1 MAEGKKKAAP
11 EPGKAGRTG
20 DAKPAKGKTPEAKKA
35 EPESPPATGT
45 DTKASPAPRSKKSPP
60 PAAPA
65 GKGTPKEEKRPPRK
79 EAPPSPEVE
88 VELDEDLDLDEEG
101 VERSAATPAEEAAP
115 VEKLPDLEPT
125 DEDLLEVERE
135 GPPVVI
141 VPAILDEEEI
151 EHEADVALLAEAL
164 TEGAEVGEGLS
175 EPEETSEEE
184 ELLSEEER
192 EEGGT
197 GAGAEI
203 EDLRS
208 TRREDPVKT
217 YLREIGKVPL
227 LTKEDEVTLATAME
241 TGGKAALR
249 LRQAAERG
257 ETLEE
262 LVRQGLEELIE
273 KGKAARERLTVSNL
287 RLVVSIAKR
296 YTNRGLSFLD
306 LIQEGNMGLMKAVE
320 KFDYTR
326 GYKFSTY
333 ATWWIRQ
340 AITRAIADQSRTIR
354 VPVHM
359 IETVRELNRVK
370 REYLHAHGAAP
381 SLVDL
386 STLTGMSID
395 KIKKVENVSQYTA
408 SLERPIGD
416 EDDEDTLGDFIEDPT
431 SPSPTKET
439 FRMFLKEQLSRA
451 LDQLDEREREIL
463 KLRYG
468 LDDDHPRTLKDVSLK
483 FNITRERVRQIEIKA
498 IEKLKHPS
506 RRAELKRFRELLL
519 GEE

>member
-1 MAEGKKKAAP
+1 MTAKKQK
-11 EPGKAGRTG
+11 GTSKK
-20 DAKPAKGKTPEAKKA
+20 DPAKAKRTVAEAELDDAVEESSPEEASG
-35 EPESPPATGT
+35 EDEAT
-45 DTKASPAPRSKKSPP
+45 
-60 PAAPA
+60 APA
-65 GKGTPKEEKRPPRK
+65 D
-79 EAPPSPEVE
+79 S
-88 VELDEDLDLDEEG
+88 LEDDL
-101 VERSAATPAEEAAP
+101 
-115 VEKLPDLEPT
+115 T
-125 DEDLLEVERE
+125 DPEDLLE
-135 GPPVVI
+135 
-141 VPAILDEEEI
+141 DEEADTETEEI
-151 EHEADVALLAEAL
+151 LQESVAKRAL
-164 TEGAEVGEGLS
+164 KAQMAS
-175 EPEETSEEE
+175 QW
-184 ELLSEEER
+184 R
-192 EEGGT
+192 DRD
-197 GAGAEI
+197 A
-203 EDLRS
+203 S

-227 LTKEDEVTLATAME
+227 LTKEGEVELAKAME
-241 TGGKAALR
+241 IGAYAELSIAVQAGKEAKSKLR
-249 LRQAAERG
+249 KDKDLPEVERVELEDLVEKGSAAAELLVSSSFEEKLG
-257 ETLEE
+257 DELPKKPTPEE
-262 LVRQGLEELIE
+262 LDDLVRTGR
-273 KGKAARERLTVSNL
+273 AARDRLTISNL

-296 YTNRGLSFLD
+296 YMNRGLSFLD

-370 REYLHAHGAAP
+370 REYIQSHGSAP
-381 SLVDL
+381 TLEDL
-386 STLTGMSID
+386 SELTGMSID
-395 KIKKVENVSQYTA
+395 KIKKVESVSQYTA

-416 EDDEDTLGDFIEDPT
+416 EDEDTLGDFIEDPS

-439 FRMFLKEQLSRA
+439 FRMFLREQLSRA

-468 LDDDHPRTLKDVSLK
+468 LEDGHPRTLKDVSLK

-519 GEE
+519 AED

>member
-1 MAEGKKKAAP
+1 MAEKKKAKP
-11 EPGKAGRTG
+11 EDEHK
-20 DAKPAKGKTPEAKKA
+20 DHAKQRA
-35 EPESPPATGT
+35 
-45 DTKASPAPRSKKSPP
+45 D
-60 PAAPA
+60 
-65 GKGTPKEEKRPPRK
+65 
-79 EAPPSPEVE
+79 EAPSHAEGDNPSVDTPSG
-88 VELDEDLDLDEEG
+88 LDISDADSDVNLMTEPDE
-101 VERSAATPAEEAAP
+101 
-115 VEKLPDLEPT
+115 
-125 DEDLLEVERE
+125 
-135 GPPVVI
+135 
-141 VPAILDEEEI
+141 
-151 EHEADVALLAEAL
+151 LLAE
-164 TEGAEVGEGLS
+164 EDV
-175 EPEETSEEE
+175 SEEE
-184 ELLSEEER
+184 AEVLAEAEEFLSEEEGS
-192 EEGGT
+192 EDGKGKA
-197 GAGAEI
+197 AGMRWQRKEVS
-203 EDLRS
+203 RS
-208 TRREDPVKT
+208 SAREDPVKT

-227 LTKEDEVTLATAME
+227 LTKEEEVELAMAME
-241 TGGKAALR
+241 AGTEAEERLAHARLSEEHGIEILSEEEHQALEK
-249 LRQAAERG
+249 LV
-257 ETLEE
+257 EE
-262 LVRQGLEELIE
+262 GQG
-273 KGKAARERLTVSNL
+273 ARERLTVSNL

-296 YTNRGLSFLD
+296 YMNRGLSFLD

-370 REYLHAHGAAP
+370 REYIQAHGAAP
-381 SLVDL
+381 TLEDL
-386 STLTGMSID
+386 SELTGMSID

-416 EDDEDTLGDFIEDPT
+416 EEEDTLGDFIEDPS

-439 FRMFLKEQLSRA
+439 FRMFLKDQLNRA

-468 LDDDHPRTLKDVSLK
+468 LEDDHPRTLKDVSLK

-519 GEE
+519 GED

>member
-1 MAEGKKKAAP
+1 MTAKKQKGTSEKDPAKAKRTVAEAELDDAVEASSPKQASGENEKAA
-11 EPGKAGRTG
+11 
-20 DAKPAKGKTPEAKKA
+20 
-35 EPESPPATGT
+35 ST
-45 DTKASPAPRSKKSPP
+45 DS
-60 PAAPA
+60 
-65 GKGTPKEEKRPPRK
+65 
-79 EAPPSPEVE
+79 
-88 VELDEDLDLDEEG
+88 LEDDL
-101 VERSAATPAEEAAP
+101 
-115 VEKLPDLEPT
+115 T
-125 DEDLLEVERE
+125 DPEDLLE
-135 GPPVVI
+135 
-141 VPAILDEEEI
+141 DEEGDSETEEI
-151 EHEADVALLAEAL
+151 LQESVAKRAL
-164 TEGAEVGEGLS
+164 KAQMAS
-175 EPEETSEEE
+175 QWRDRDAS
-184 ELLSEEER
+184 
-192 EEGGT
+192 
-197 GAGAEI
+197 A
-203 EDLRS
+203 
-208 TRREDPVKT
+208 RREDPVKT

-227 LTKEDEVTLATAME
+227 LTKEGEVELAKAME
-241 TGGKAALR
+241 IGAYAELSIAVQAGKGAKSELR
-249 LRQAAERG
+249 KNKDLSEVERVDLEDLVEKGSAAAELLVSSSFEEKLG
-257 ETLEE
+257 DELPQKPTLEE
-262 LVRQGLEELIE
+262 LNDLVRTGR
-273 KGKAARERLTVSNL
+273 AARDRLTISNL

-296 YTNRGLSFLD
+296 YMNRGLSFLD

-370 REYLHAHGAAP
+370 REYIQSHGSAP
-381 SLVDL
+381 TLEDL
-386 STLTGMSID
+386 SELTGMSID
-395 KIKKVENVSQYTA
+395 KIKKVESVSQYTA

-416 EDDEDTLGDFIEDPT
+416 EDEDTLGDFIEDPS

-439 FRMFLKEQLSRA
+439 FRMFLREQLSRA

-468 LDDDHPRTLKDVSLK
+468 LEDGHPRTLKDVSLK

-519 GEE
+519 AED

>member
-1 MAEGKKKAAP
+1 MAKKSRERDPEEQSVEREEKAAP
-11 EPGKAGRTG
+11 EQVDDGEVKDPSPV
-20 DAKPAKGKTPEAKKA
+20 PAEDLQDDESAAAVDPAADDMADPEDLIEDDA
-35 EPESPPATGT
+35 EPE
-45 DTKASPAPRSKKSPP
+45 
-60 PAAPA
+60 
-65 GKGTPKEEKRPPRK
+65 
-79 EAPPSPEVE
+79 
-88 VELDEDLDLDEEG
+88 G
-101 VERSAATPAEEAAP
+101 VSE
-115 VEKLPDLEPT
+115 
-125 DEDLLEVERE
+125 
-135 GPPVVI
+135 PPVI
-141 VPAILDEEEI
+141 TA
-151 EHEADVALLAEAL
+151 ARR
-164 TEGAEVGEGLS
+164 S
-175 EPEETSEEE
+175 
-184 ELLSEEER
+184 
-192 EEGGT
+192 
-197 GAGAEI
+197 
-203 EDLRS
+203 RS
-208 TRREDPVKT
+208 TTDWINPEASRRREDPVKT

-227 LTKEDEVTLATAME
+227 LTKEGEVELAKAMEIGSFAELQLATIAGE
-241 TGGKAALR
+241 EAAKR
-249 LRQAAERG
+249 LRSRKDKPSEGERV
-257 ETLEE
+257 EFED
-262 LVRQGLEELIE
+262 LVE
-273 KGKAARERLTVSNL
+273 KGKEAAELLVTASFEEKLGDELPTTRSAEELGATVRVGRSARDRLTISNL

-296 YTNRGLSFLD
+296 YMNRGLSFLD

-370 REYLHAHGAAP
+370 REYIQKRGSAP
-381 SLVDL
+381 TLEDL
-386 STLTGMSID
+386 SELTGMSID
-395 KIKKVENVSQYTA
+395 KIKKVESVSQYTA

-416 EDDEDTLGDFIEDPT
+416 EDEDTLGDFIEDPS

-439 FRMFLKEQLSRA
+439 FRMFLREQLARA

-468 LDDDHPRTLKDVSLK
+468 LEDGHPRTLKDVSLK

-519 GEE
+519 AEE

>member
-1 MAEGKKKAAP
+1 MPKRRKKDATTPETEAKNPHRRKTDTATETGRRLETDLKPAEAAP
-11 EPGKAGRTG
+11 E
-20 DAKPAKGKTPEAKKA
+20 
-35 EPESPPATGT
+35 ATT
-45 DTKASPAPRSKKSPP
+45 
-60 PAAPA
+60 
-65 GKGTPKEEKRPPRK
+65 
-79 EAPPSPEVE
+79 
-88 VELDEDLDLDEEG
+88 
-101 VERSAATPAEEAAP
+101 
-115 VEKLPDLEPT
+115 
-125 DEDLLEVERE
+125 
-135 GPPVVI
+135 
-141 VPAILDEEEI
+141 
-151 EHEADVALLAEAL
+151 
-164 TEGAEVGEGLS
+164 
-175 EPEETSEEE
+175 EEE
-184 ELLSEEER
+184 EEEEDELLVDGEAAERLADGETEDSSAEEEEVEAKPRKRATGVR
-192 EEGGT
+192 EVST
-197 GAGAEI
+197 
-203 EDLRS
+203 S
-208 TRREDPVKT
+208 TRRDDPVKT

-227 LTKEDEVTLATAME
+227 LTKEEEVELAMAME
-241 TGGKAALR
+241 AGAA
-249 LRQAAERG
+249 AAER
-257 ETLEE
+257 LEHAKLSE
-262 LVRQGLEELIE
+262 EHGIDMLNADERHGMEALVEE
-273 KGKAARERLTVSNL
+273 GTRARERLTVSNL

-296 YTNRGLSFLD
+296 YMNRGLSFLD

-359 IETVRELNRVK
+359 IETVRELSRVK
-370 REYLHAHGAAP
+370 REYIQAHGAAP
-381 SLVDL
+381 TLEDL
-386 STLTGMSID
+386 SELTGMSID

-416 EDDEDTLGDFIEDPT
+416 EDEDTLGDFIEDPS

-439 FRMFLKEQLSRA
+439 FRMFLKEQLNRA

-519 GEE
+519 GED

>member
-1 MAEGKKKAAP
+1 MTVKKQKGTSKKDPAKA
-11 EPGKAGRTG
+11 KRT
-20 DAKPAKGKTPEAKKA
+20 DAKAELDDADEA
-35 EPESPPATGT
+35 S
-45 DTKASPAPRSKKSPP
+45 
-60 PAAPA
+60 
-65 GKGTPKEEKRPPRK
+65 
-79 EAPPSPEVE
+79 SPEE
-88 VELDEDLDLDEEG
+88 ASDEREDEET
-101 VERSAATPAEEAAP
+101 VSTDPLED
-115 VEKLPDLEPT
+115 DLT
-125 DEDLLEVERE
+125 DPEDLLE
-135 GPPVVI
+135 
-141 VPAILDEEEI
+141 DEE
-151 EHEADVALLAEAL
+151 AD
-164 TEGAEVGEGLS
+164 S
-175 EPEETSEEE
+175 ETE
-184 ELLSEEER
+184 ELLQESVAKR
-192 EEGGT
+192 
-197 GAGAEI
+197 ALKAQMASQWR
-203 EDLRS
+203 DRDSS

-227 LTKEDEVTLATAME
+227 LTKEGEVELAKAME
-241 TGGKAALR
+241 IGAYAELSIAVQAGKASKSELR
-249 LRQAAERG
+249 KNKDLPDVERVELEDLVEKGSAAAELLVSSSFEEKLG
-257 ETLEE
+257 EE
-262 LVRQGLEELIE
+262 LPKKPTPEDLNDLVRTGR
-273 KGKAARERLTVSNL
+273 AARDRLTISNL

-296 YTNRGLSFLD
+296 YMNRGLSFLD

-370 REYLHAHGAAP
+370 REYIQSHGSAP
-381 SLVDL
+381 TLEDL
-386 STLTGMSID
+386 SELTGMSID
-395 KIKKVENVSQYTA
+395 KIKKVESVSQYTA

-416 EDDEDTLGDFIEDPT
+416 EDEDTLGDFIEDPS

-439 FRMFLKEQLSRA
+439 FRMFLREQLSRA

-468 LDDDHPRTLKDVSLK
+468 LEDGHPRTLKDVSLK

-519 GEE
+519 AED

>member
-1 MAEGKKKAAP
+1 MAIDKKKAHP
-11 EPGKAGRTG
+11 QPRPKELPTVDRL
-20 DAKPAKGKTPEAKKA
+20 DD
-35 EPESPPATGT
+35 EPETEPA
-45 DTKASPAPRSKKSPP
+45 R
-60 PAAPA
+60 
-65 GKGTPKEEKRPPRK
+65 
-79 EAPPSPEVE
+79 V
-88 VELDEDLDLDEEG
+88 LDPVVLEG
-101 VERSAATPAEEAAP
+101 VAP
-115 VEKLPDLEPT
+115 DFEQD
-125 DEDLLEVERE
+125 
-135 GPPVVI
+135 
-141 VPAILDEEEI
+141 
-151 EHEADVALLAEAL
+151 ADPELLAEA
-164 TEGAEVGEGLS
+164 GAEALS
-175 EPEETSEEE
+175 VAEELLAEEE
-184 ELLSEEER
+184 ETQEETEAAA
-192 EEGGT
+192 EET
-197 GAGAEI
+197 GEAEVDDRDAGP
-203 EDLRS
+203 
-208 TRREDPVKT
+208 RRDDPVKT

-227 LTKEDEVTLATAME
+227 LTKEEEVELAMAME
-241 TGGKAALR
+241 SGIRARDRLETARLSEEHGISILPPEEKQALEV
-249 LRQAAERG
+249 LL
-257 ETLEE
+257 T
-262 LVRQGLEELIE
+262 
-273 KGKAARERLTVSNL
+273 KGQAARERLTVSNL

-296 YTNRGLSFLD
+296 YMNRGLSFLD

-370 REYLHAHGAAP
+370 REFIQQHGAAP
-381 SLVDL
+381 SLEDL
-386 STLTGMSID
+386 SRLTEMSID

-408 SLERPIGD
+408 SLERPIG
-416 EDDEDTLGDFIEDPT
+416 EEDEDTLGDFIEDPS

-439 FRMFLKEQLSRA
+439 FRMFLKEQLGRA

-519 GEE
+519 GED

>member
-1 MAEGKKKAAP
+1 MSSKRTKKNPTAKSQSKESIPEIEKKELKKAA
-11 EPGKAGRTG
+11 KA
-20 DAKPAKGKTPEAKKA
+20 DALN
-35 EPESPPATGT
+35 
-45 DTKASPAPRSKKSPP
+45 KKS
-60 PAAPA
+60 
-65 GKGTPKEEKRPPRK
+65 K
-79 EAPPSPEVE
+79 PSM
-88 VELDEDLDLDEEG
+88 D
-101 VERSAATPAEEAAP
+101 SADQAEEQDD
-115 VEKLPDLEPT
+115 DLT
-125 DEDLLEVERE
+125 DPEDLLEDMDD
-135 GPPVVI
+135 
-141 VPAILDEEEI
+141 DEEET
-151 EHEADVALLAEAL
+151 
-164 TEGAEVGEGLS
+164 TEVS
-175 EPEETSEEE
+175 KPESKVVTRARQDWINGKANS
-184 ELLSEEER
+184 
-192 EEGGT
+192 
-197 GAGAEI
+197 
-203 EDLRS
+203 
-208 TRREDPVKT
+208 RREDPVKT

-227 LTKEDEVTLATAME
+227 LTKEGEVELAKAME
-241 TGGKAALR
+241 IGSYAELSIAVIIGKDAKTKLKKSKDLSEIEKTQCEDLAEKGVA
-249 LRQAAERG
+249 AAELMISSAFEEKLG
-257 ETLEE
+257 DELPETKDQTELER
-262 LVRQGLEELIE
+262 LVGL
-273 KGKAARERLTVSNL
+273 GTAARDRLTISNL

-296 YTNRGLSFLD
+296 YMNRGLSFLD

-370 REYLHAHGAAP
+370 REYIQSHGSAP
-381 SLVDL
+381 TLEDL
-386 STLTGMSID
+386 SKLTGMSID
-395 KIKKVENVSQYTA
+395 KIKKVESVSQYTA
-408 SLERPIGD
+408 SLERPFG
-416 EDDEDTLGDFIEDPT
+416 EEDEDTLGDFIEDPS

-468 LDDDHPRTLKDVSLK
+468 LEDGHPRTLKDVSLK

-519 GEE
+519 AED